1 MIVGVFLWLIVTIHL
16 NGWEQNVC
24 SIKLE
29 KNMLCLIKI
38 RSRIFHCFGKYVL
51 SITLLKSR

>member
-29 KNMLCLIKI
+29 KNMLCLIKNT
-38 RSRIFHCFGKYVL
+38 V
-51 SITLLKSR
+51 